1 MFIPPLARL
10 FVDVDGTLLF
20 WPGDELG
27 DVPRPGQRGHG
38 QAPAVNIELVDAL
51 VAWRGETPLSKL
63 FVWSANGA
71 EHARWAA
78 RVCGLQDLADG
89 YLDKPQKGDGVID
102 DKPEWHRRF
111 ARLTPGGE
119 FPR

>member
-20 WPGDELG
+20 WPGDKPG
-27 DVPRPGQRGHG
+27 DVPAPGE
-38 QAPAVNIELVDAL
+38 PAYGREPKLNAELVDAL
-51 VAWRGETPLSKL
+51 MTWRGDNPRSKL

-71 EHARWAA
+71 DHARWAA
-78 RVCGLQDLADG
+78 RFCGLHDRVDG

-102 DKPEWHRRF
+102 DKPEWHKRF
-111 ARLTPGGE
+111 ARLTPNGE
-119 FPR
+119 FLR